1 MQLKELKKNIKTV
14 EEKKSYKG
22 RPRKISKRKKR
33 VIKRDILR
41 SLKKINKRLI
51 IENNLGI
58 TKRSLQYF
66 FKKEG
71 ATTNV
76 ASKKSLILAK
86 SAKLRAKYAKEQLK
100 KLENKEIN
108 LKKII

>member
-1 MQLKELKKNIKTV
+1 MPNLLKVESKVQLLLEANNAPNKIATILKRDLEAMYNAIKRTKRKNIKKV

-22 RPRKISKRKKR
+22 RPRKISKSEKR

-58 TKRSLQYF
+58 TKRSL
-66 FKKEG
+66 
-71 ATTNV
+71 
-76 ASKKSLILAK
+76 
-86 SAKLRAKYAKEQLK
+86 
-100 KLENKEIN
+100 
-108 LKKII
+108 